1 MPRQLLIFDLDETLV
16 HATPTALPQA
26 VDCVYAPYFIYRRP
40 GLAACLAS
48 LAPWYDFA
56 VWSSASR
63 GYVDAVVDHLFG
75 GQFELKFAWAVERC
89 VQRVDIRSNS
99 YVYVKDLRKAQGQG
113 YAVEDMTMLDDSP
126 EKLVRQPR
134 NHVAVRPWLGMPN
147 DTELL
152 HATAA
157 LIARAVARSGRTP

>member
-16 HATPTALPQA
+16 HATPTALPRA
-26 VDCVYAPYFIYRRP
+26 ADFAYASYFVYERP
-40 GLAACLAS
+40 GLAACLAL
-48 LAPWYDFA
+48 LAPLYDFA

-63 GYVDAVVDHLFG
+63 GYVDAVVAHVFAG
-75 GQFELKFAWAVERC
+75 RAELKFAWAVERC
-89 VQRVDIRSNS
+89 VQRVDVRTNS

-134 NHVAVRPWLGMPN
+134 NHVAVRPWLGMPD

-152 HATAA
+152 HATAV
-157 LIARAVARSGRTP
+157 LIARAMARSGRTA